1 MPEATGSYQVTLAR
15 LTCQMVLPPGR
26 RITYRAAGWRR
37 GLLESGQAGEQ
48 PDHTSLG
55 FYADGEDERHAV
67 YAVDANELHSRYEAS
82 LVLCR
87 LLAMEDGFVPKKY
100 DQEIKAR
107 AVRMVRDHLP
117 TYGSVTR
124 AADAVGPQL
133 GISGNTLRRWVVQAD
148 VDDGVREGVPSEVQA
163 ELVRLTAENKRLR
176 ETNEI
181 LRRASIFFAGELDP
195 RAR

>member
-1 MPEATGSYQVTLAR
+1 
-15 LTCQMVLPPGR
+15 
-26 RITYRAAGWRR
+26 
-37 GLLESGQAGEQ
+37 
-48 PDHTSLG
+48 
-55 FYADGEDERHAV
+55 
-67 YAVDANELHSRYEAS
+67 
-82 LVLCR
+82 
-87 LLAMEDGFVPKKY
+87 MEYGFVPKKF
-100 DQEIKAR
+100 DPEIKAR
-107 AVRMVRDHLP
+107 AVRMVRDHLK
-117 TYGSVTR
+117 TYGSVTK

-163 ELVRLTAENKRLR
+163 ELARLTAENKRLR

>member
-1 MPEATGSYQVTLAR
+1 M
-15 LTCQMVLPPGR
+15 
-26 RITYRAAGWRR
+26 
-37 GLLESGQAGEQ
+37 
-48 PDHTSLG
+48 
-55 FYADGEDERHAV
+55 
-67 YAVDANELHSRYEAS
+67 
-82 LVLCR
+82 
-87 LLAMEDGFVPKKY
+87 PKKY
-100 DQEIKAR
+100 DSQIKAR

-124 AADAVGPQL
+124 AADAFGPQL

-148 VDDGVREGVPSEVQA
+148 VDDGVREGVPSEVQD
-163 ELVRLTAENKRLR
+163 ELARLTAENKRLR

>member
-1 MPEATGSYQVTLAR
+1 M
-15 LTCQMVLPPGR
+15 
-26 RITYRAAGWRR
+26 
-37 GLLESGQAGEQ
+37 
-48 PDHTSLG
+48 
-55 FYADGEDERHAV
+55 
-67 YAVDANELHSRYEAS
+67 
-82 LVLCR
+82 
-87 LLAMEDGFVPKKY
+87 PKKY

-163 ELVRLTAENKRLR
+163 ELARLTAENKRLR

-181 LRRASIFFAGELDP
+181 LRRASVNSTGQRNTPDDHGGGVVWRRLGG
-195 RAR
+195 RGCRRRSGSRSGRCGVRGAR

>member
-1 MPEATGSYQVTLAR
+1 
-15 LTCQMVLPPGR
+15 
-26 RITYRAAGWRR
+26 
-37 GLLESGQAGEQ
+37 
-48 PDHTSLG
+48 
-55 FYADGEDERHAV
+55 
-67 YAVDANELHSRYEAS
+67 
-82 LVLCR
+82 
-87 LLAMEDGFVPKKY
+87 MEDGFVPKKY

-107 AVRMVRDHLP
+107 AVRMVRDYLP

-148 VDDGVREGVPSEVQA
+148 VDDGMREGVPSEVQA
-163 ELVRLTAENKRLR
+163 ELARLTAENRRLR

>member
-1 MPEATGSYQVTLAR
+1 M
-15 LTCQMVLPPGR
+15 
-26 RITYRAAGWRR
+26 
-37 GLLESGQAGEQ
+37 
-48 PDHTSLG
+48 
-55 FYADGEDERHAV
+55 
-67 YAVDANELHSRYEAS
+67 HSRHQAWLASRDLGRVLTRLQADADVREAS

-100 DQEIKAR
+100 DPDVKAR
-107 AVRMVRDHLP
+107 AVRMVRDHLT
-117 TYGSVTR
+117 TYGSVTKT
-124 AADAVGPQL
+124 ADAVGPQL

-148 VDDGVREGVPSEVQA
+148 IDDGVREGVPSEVQA
-163 ELVRLTAENKRLR
+163 EIARLTAENKRLR